1 MKEIREEN
9 IKIDDDFSILLYDN
23 NYENENKRIRKEIN
37 VSIFNSEK
45 KKVENYK
52 LLNEEEE
59 ILLCKEEV
67 IKEILSKKENIII
80 KELFNGEDNNSFYY
94 LNKKEIKKK
103 LFKEI
108 ISLED
113 DGDGNSIDNHDRV
126 EMEKLY
132 KEVQLKHPRKIVDGK
147 IK

>member
-80 KELFNGEDNNSFYY
+80 KELFNGEDNNSFY
-94 LNKKEIKKK
+94 
-103 LFKEI
+103 LFFRLQPWL
-108 ISLED
+108 SRHL
-113 DGDGNSIDNHDRV
+113 
-126 EMEKLY
+126 
-132 KEVQLKHPRKIVDGK
+132 
-147 IK
+147 

>member
-1 MKEIREEN
+1 MRELREEN
-9 IKIDDDFSILLYDN
+9 IKVDDFSILLCDDFYD
-23 NYENENKRIRKEIN
+23 NENKKINKEIN
-37 VSIFNSEK
+37 VNIFDSEN

-67 IKEILSKKENIII
+67 IKEIKSKKENIEENIKI

-103 LFKEI
+103 LFKNI
-108 ISLED
+108 TGLED
-113 DGDGNSIDNHDRV
+113 EDVEDGNSIDNHNI
-126 EMEKLY
+126 EKFS
-132 KEVQLKHPRKIVDGK
+132 
-147 IK
+147 